1 MKQLVTVCLTAML
14 FNGHAQAMTIVNA
27 PNTVGSTAPVPSV
40 VQQRGKVD
48 AIHAGASKIVIK
60 GETFAY
66 NPLTTIV
73 TLNGKRATMSDVRV
87 GETVQFQATSQG
99 ANKASLLTT
108 VTLQR

>member
-1 MKQLVTVCLTAML
+1 MKQLATVFLTAL
-14 FNGHAQAMTIVNA
+14 LLQGHAHAMKMVDT
-27 PNTVGSTAPVPSV
+27 PNTGGKAAPASPM
-40 VQQRGKVD
+40 QQGGKVD

-87 GETVQFQATSQG
+87 GETVKFQATSQG